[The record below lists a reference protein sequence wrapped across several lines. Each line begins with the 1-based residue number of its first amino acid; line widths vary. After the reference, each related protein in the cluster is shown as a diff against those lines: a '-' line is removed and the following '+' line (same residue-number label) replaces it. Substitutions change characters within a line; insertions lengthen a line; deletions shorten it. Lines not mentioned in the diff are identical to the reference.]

1 MAKIQVQG
9 IGVYDDKTLKK
20 KIIDMANNLSK
31 LAKKGEWSKSSENGI
46 RALGRMWGAYQNWSR
61 QNESITEGPDADLG
75 KKLKQVQNQIYK
87 LGHQYKSKA
96 NVPAMMRS
104 FMLGVQSQ
112 LKKDKLTEA
121 IKKWKDVPEKGTLDF
136 GKYGKYVI
144 LSKNKMRING
154 KFVSGS
160 NKGKSVKWYS
170 RDGQKDARKRKGM
183 SISDTPQFPFGMVKE
198 DMKNTSKVMK
208 AVRKGPKVGPWNI
221 IVSKNNNIVKRVL
234 VKNLKEIPAE
244 MSDLRDRYPN
254 YVIGIESKVGK
265 IVYREGYSMR
275 DIGLSPFFKK
285 LNSVQRQAVS
295 IALVMGGN
303 MTGAV
308 KAIEKIKKGLSKDK
322 KVRNALKLANESTM
336 MKEGPQRDMNNMA
349 LYIIDLNKELSNA
362 KALAKKHPKY
372 KKYIKFIQQ
381 DIKDAEKKLKK
392 VKQIK
397 LRSKSGMGTISHFG
411 MES

>member
-1 MAKIQVQG
+1 
-9 IGVYDDKTLKK
+9 
-20 KIIDMANNLSK
+20 
-31 LAKKGEWSKSSENGI
+31 
-46 RALGRMWGAYQNWSR
+46 
-61 QNESITEGPDADLG
+61 
-75 KKLKQVQNQIYK
+75 
-87 LGHQYKSKA
+87 
-96 NVPAMMRS
+96 
-104 FMLGVQSQ
+104 
-112 LKKDKLTEA
+112 
-121 IKKWKDVPEKGTLDF
+121 
-136 GKYGKYVI
+136 
-144 LSKNKMRING
+144 
-154 KFVSGS
+154 
-160 NKGKSVKWYS
+160 
-170 RDGQKDARKRKGM
+170 
-183 SISDTPQFPFGMVKE
+183 
-198 DMKNTSKVMK
+198 MK

-349 LYIIDLNKELSNA
+349 MYLIDLHKELEAETN
-362 KALAKKHPKY
+362 PKF
-372 KKYIKFIQQ
+372 IKFIEK
-381 DIKDAEKKLKK
+381 DIEKAKKKLENIKK
-392 VKQIK
+392 GIK
-397 LRSKSGMGTISHFG
+397 
-411 MES
+411 